1 MHIQPMG
8 RKKKTQFGKGRGR
21 NELIAEWI
29 KQDTGE
35 IRDRKQISS
44 HIQVL
49 TKHLAN
55 VPECVTILSP
65 FLHLAKSSREAVN
78 NGTR

>member
-1 MHIQPMG
+1 MG
-8 RKKKTQFGKGRGR
+8 RKKKTQYGRARGR

-35 IRDRKQISS
+35 VRGRKQISS

-49 TKHLAN
+49 GKHLAD
-55 VPECVTILSP
+55 VPEC
-65 FLHLAKSSREAVN
+65 
-78 NGTR
+78 TRVLCETLYCANVQQGRC

>member
-1 MHIQPMG
+1 MG
-8 RKKKTQFGKGRGR
+8 KKKRTQYGKGRGR

-35 IRDRKQISS
+35 TRHRKQISS

-49 TKHLAN
+49 TKHLKD
-55 VPECVTILSP
+55 VPECRDLRM
-65 FLHLAKSSREAVN
+65 KSFAGLISNREVVDKTSRS
-78 NGTR
+78 R